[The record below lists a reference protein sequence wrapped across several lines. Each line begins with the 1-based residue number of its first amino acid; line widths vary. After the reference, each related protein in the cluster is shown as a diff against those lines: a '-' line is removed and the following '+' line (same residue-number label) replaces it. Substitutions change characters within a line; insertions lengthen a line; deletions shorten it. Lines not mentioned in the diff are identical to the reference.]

1 MLVNSLNILVL
12 ASLFALVPWQGE
24 PKKWTAPE
32 TFVAKAEVRSGETAV
47 GSAPVTIQVDRYTK
61 DSDRTVMENALKHGG
76 YPGFLTAVRKAPAVG
91 YVEAGGKKFT
101 IRWARQVPDGE
112 DRTISVVTDAPIFFI
127 GGGRP
132 DAKPRAGYE
141 LAVLQLKMDSS
152 GIGEGSMAAAAR
164 VKPGGPTNVQVDQ
177 YADQPI
183 KLVSIRRLIK

>member
-1 MLVNSLNILVL
+1 VFVNSLNIWVI
-12 ASLFALVPWQGE
+12 ASLLALVPSQGG
-24 PKKWTAPE
+24 PRKWTAPE
-32 TFVAKAEVRSGETAV
+32 TFVAKMEMRSGETAV
-47 GSAPVTIQVDRYTK
+47 ANAPVTIQVDRYTK
-61 DSDRTVMENALKHGG
+61 DSDRTVMEDALKHGG
-76 YPGFLTAVRKAPAVG
+76 YPGFLTALRKSPVVG
-91 YVEAGGKKFT
+91 HVEAGGKKFV

-112 DRTISVVTDAPIFFI
+112 DRTISVVTDAPIFFV

-152 GIGEGSMAAAAR
+152 GVGEGSMAAAAR

-183 KLVSIRRLIK
+183 KLVSVRRLIK